1 MNTLH
6 EILSLCLEHGLSF
19 ETTEYAFRTYKVY
32 HFDNETRSFKFNEES
47 SRYGISLEELKNR
60 VEEYV
65 KTL

>member
-19 ETTEYAFRTYKVY
+19 ETMEFSYRNYRVY
-32 HFDNETRSFKFNEES
+32 HFDADARSLKFSEES
-47 SRYGISLEELKNR
+47 NQYGMSLEELKNR
-60 VEEYV
+60 VEEYI